1 MRWKRIP
8 NTNYSVSDTGSVR
21 NDNTLHILKPQDNGK
36 GYMGVILLINGKP
49 TYKYVHR
56 LVAAAFVENPKGYPD
71 VNHKDENKL
80 NNHYTNLEWCTKA
93 YNIEYSRGKPVA
105 QIKDGKVIAVYASAA
120 SAARQLGK
128 SNSRAIRGCCLG
140 EWPTAYG
147 YQWKYLE
154 KEDYN
159 DTHQNS

>member
-21 NDNTLHILKPQDNGK
+21 NDNTSHILKPQDNGK
-36 GYMGVILLINGKP
+36 GYMGVILLINRKP
-49 TYKYVHR
+49 THKYVHR

-71 VNHKDENKL
+71 VNHKDGNKL
-80 NNHYTNLEWCTKA
+80 NNNYTNLEWCTKA
-93 YNIEYSRGKPVA
+93 YNIEYSRGKAVA
-105 QIKDGKVIAVYASAA
+105 QIKDGEIIAVYASAA

-154 KEDYN
+154 KDDYN
-159 DTHQNS
+159 DTH